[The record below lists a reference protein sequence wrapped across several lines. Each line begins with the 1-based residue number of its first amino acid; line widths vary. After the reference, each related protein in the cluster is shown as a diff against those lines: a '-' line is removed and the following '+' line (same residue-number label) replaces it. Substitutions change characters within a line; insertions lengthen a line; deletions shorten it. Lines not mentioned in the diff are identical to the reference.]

1 MLPGSEQPPISTR
14 ESRTGQ
20 ITFIVFMLASL
31 QTDMDIEANLELK
44 PSTVW
49 VVGIGHVFR

>member
-1 MLPGSEQPPISTR
+1 
-14 ESRTGQ
+14 
-20 ITFIVFMLASL
+20 MLASL